1 MKSKELE
8 IPYGISED
16 VADRIS
22 EQIYNSQVPF
32 TQESLIRAYKLIEL
46 KIYECNS
53 NISKYMKLSDKATS
67 EMERTLNQ
75 HLSSRELTRLN
86 KFKNVLTMI
95 EHLAHLPT
103 TLVVPEGTE
112 LTIYIN
118 KLSKQLSNTKQ
129 IYKQDSVKKAIASVN
144 KRILDEKQ
152 RIKLITT
159 KRDRV
164 RTDEGSRKYYTEQI
178 AIYEARVQKLEDLLS
193 QLNSRLKSEP
203 EPGSNE

>member
-1 MKSKELE
+1 
-8 IPYGISED
+8 
-16 VADRIS
+16 
-22 EQIYNSQVPF
+22 
-32 TQESLIRAYKLIEL
+32 
-46 KIYECNS
+46 
-53 NISKYMKLSDKATS
+53 
-67 EMERTLNQ
+67 
-75 HLSSRELTRLN
+75 
-86 KFKNVLTMI
+86 MI